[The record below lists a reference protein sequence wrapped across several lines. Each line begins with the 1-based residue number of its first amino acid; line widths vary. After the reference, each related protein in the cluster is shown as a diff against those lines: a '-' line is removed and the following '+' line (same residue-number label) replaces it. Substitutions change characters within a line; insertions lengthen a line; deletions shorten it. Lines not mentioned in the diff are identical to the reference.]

1 MQSRVHRKLHR
12 EERLREWTRTA
23 PLDIHLVRVTFASV
37 GEAPRDSSDLHQ
49 MIPLL
54 VSTGGT
60 TSCLSSLLIF
70 LRSGQGRRFMRASA
84 VFQKA
89 K

>member
-12 EERLREWTRTA
+12 VERLREWARTA
-23 PLDIHLVRVTFASV
+23 PFDIHLVWVTFASV
-37 GEAPRDSSDLHQ
+37 GEAPRDSSDLH
-49 MIPLL
+49 PLL

-60 TSCLSSLLIF
+60 TSCLSSLLVF
-70 LRSGQGRRFMRASA
+70 LRSGQGRRFMRALA

-89 K
+89 T